1 MKFVIA
7 LVLTAAL
14 ALIAPVYLPWY
25 SIAFA
30 AFLVAL
36 LIPQKPMK
44 AFLTAFL
51 AVFLLWG
58 IYAFIK
64 DSQNESLLSAKI
76 ARLMKLGDNSFALV
90 AITGFVGGLVAGFAG
105 LTGSLLRSIF
115 RKK

>member
-7 LVLTAAL
+7 FVLTAAL
-14 ALIAPVYLPWY
+14 SLIAPVYLPWY

-30 AFLVAL
+30 AFIVAL
-36 LIPQKPMK
+36 FIPQKPLK

-64 DSQNESLLSAKI
+64 DAQNGSLLSVKI
-76 ARLMKLGDNSFALV
+76 ARLMKLGENSFALI
-90 AITGFVGGLVAGFAG
+90 AITGFIGGLVAGLAG
-105 LTGSLLRSIF
+105 LTGSLLRSTF